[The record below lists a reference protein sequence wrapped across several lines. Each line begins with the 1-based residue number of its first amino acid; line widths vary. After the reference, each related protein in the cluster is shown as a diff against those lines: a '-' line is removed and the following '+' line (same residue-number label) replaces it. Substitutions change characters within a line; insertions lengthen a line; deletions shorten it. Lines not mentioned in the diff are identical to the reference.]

1 MKRPSLGSHAFAFVV
16 AVAGLLFSGAASADP
31 PSRAARLA
39 YALGAV
45 SFSAAGEN
53 DWVQATVNRTLTA
66 GDRLW
71 VGPRA
76 RAEVELGGAM
86 IRLNAN
92 TGVSV
97 LNLDDQSTQL
107 QLTQGSLSVRVRR
120 LAPDQMIEVE
130 APNLA
135 VTLRQPGDY
144 RISVDRDALATDVIV
159 RAGQAEVLGRGAA
172 YTLDARQAYRFD
184 GPDLRTYDSLDAPAL
199 DEFDQWARNRERA
212 FDHSRSARYV
222 SPDVIGYQEL
232 DANGTW
238 REDTSYGPVW
248 TPNRVALGWA
258 PYRDGHWAWINPWG
272 WTWVDDA
279 PWGFAVSHY
288 GRWAHLRGAW
298 AWVPG
303 PVRAPAYYAPAL
315 VVFVG
320 GDNFRL
326 NISSAPM
333 GGVAWFPLA
342 PREVYR
348 PAFPV
353 SRSYFDRVNRSNT
366 MVSVNVINNSYDNH
380 YQHNNRNLRH
390 DDYANRRVPGAVI
403 AVPSNTFVR
412 SRPVSRDAVR
422 LAPAELVRA
431 PLAASPPVAPT
442 ERPVHGAGD
451 PNDRPPLPRMRPME
465 SRRWTQPQGNDGRNA
480 PPAQPVL
487 PQPLPPLPTP
497 ARPPAV
503 APLEAELQQR
513 TPPGS
518 FVRPFESRRWTQPQG
533 NDLRRAQPGERPAG
547 PPDSRPVAPQMAP
560 QSPVLLEPPHR
571 SPPLQSGPVPTPT
584 PRAAPPA
591 PPAPPA
597 RQATPAAAEANPVV
611 PVAPVAAPKPQSPP
625 QPSQAEPNAQPR
637 GPRAHPGARKFKDGE
652 DDSDQ
657 PRRGA
662 EDRQLRR

>member
-1 MKRPSLGSHAFAFVV
+1 MKRPSVGIHAFAFLV
-16 AVAGLLFSGAASADP
+16 AVAGLFFSGAASADP

-39 YALGAV
+39 YAVGAV
-45 SFSAAGEN
+45 SFTPAGEN
-53 DWVQATVNRTLTA
+53 DWIQAPVNRTLTA

-76 RAEVELGGAM
+76 RAEIELGGSM

-97 LNLDDQSTQL
+97 LSLDDQSTQV
-107 QLTQGSLSVRVRR
+107 QLTQGSLSVQVRR
-120 LAPDQMIEVE
+120 LAPDQLIEVE

-144 RISVDRDALATDVIV
+144 RISVDPDALATDVIV
-159 RAGQAEVLGRGAA
+159 RAGQAEVLGQGSA
-172 YTLDARQAYRFD
+172 YTVDARQAYRFD
-184 GPDLRTYDSLDAPAL
+184 GPDLRTYDFLDLPPL
-199 DEFDQWARNRERA
+199 DEFDQWALQRERA
-212 FDHSRSARYV
+212 FDNSRSARYV
-222 SPDVIGYQEL
+222 SPDVIGYQDL

-238 REDTSYGPVW
+238 REDASYGPVW

-320 GDNFRL
+320 SDNFRL
-326 NISSAPM
+326 NISHAP
-333 GGVAWFPLA
+333 GGSVAWFPLA

-353 SRSYFDRVNRSNT
+353 SRSYFERVNRSNT
-366 MVSVNVINNSYDNH
+366 MVSVNVINSNYDSH
-380 YQHNNRNLRH
+380 YQRNNRNLRH

-403 AVPSNTFVR
+403 AVPTNTFLH
-412 SRPVSRDAVR
+412 SRPVSREAVR
-422 LAPAELVRA
+422 LPPAALVRA
-431 PLAASPPVAPT
+431 PLAATAPVAPT
-442 ERPVHGAGD
+442 ERSVRGAGD
-451 PNDRPPLPRMRPME
+451 PGDRPPLPRMRPTE

-480 PPAQPVL
+480 APAQPVP
-487 PQPLPPLPTP
+487 PQPVPGLPAP
-497 ARPPAV
+497 ARPPGV
-503 APLEAELQQR
+503 APPEAELQQR
-513 TPPGS
+513 TPSAP
-518 FVRPFESRRWTQPQG
+518 FTRPPESRRWPQPQG
-533 NDLRRAQPGERPAG
+533 NDPRRERSGERPG
-547 PPDSRPVAPQMAP
+547 WPREPRPAAPQMAP
-560 QSPVLLEPPHR
+560 QTPVLPQPSQHTQ
-571 SPPLQSGPVPTPT
+571 PLQSAPATA

-591 PPAPPA
+591 AVAPPA
-597 RQATPAAAEANPVV
+597 RQAAPAAAEARPVA
-611 PVAPVAAPKPQSPP
+611 PAAPVAAPTPPSPP

-637 GPRAHPGARKFKDGE
+637 GPRAHPGARKFRDGE
-652 DDSDQ
+652 DDSDL
-657 PRRGA
+657 PRREAG
-662 EDRQLRR
+662 DRQLRR